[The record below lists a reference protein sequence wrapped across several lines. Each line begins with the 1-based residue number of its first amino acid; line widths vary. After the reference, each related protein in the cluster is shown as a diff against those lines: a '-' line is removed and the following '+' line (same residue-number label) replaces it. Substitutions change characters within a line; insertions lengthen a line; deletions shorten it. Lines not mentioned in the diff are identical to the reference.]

1 METFSEPDFLI
12 KGHSRIYVGRVG
24 DLLPRLLAGEHRVV
38 AVSDANIDRRHH
50 GLLARYDHLLI
61 GTGETVK
68 TLHTAGGLY
77 SRFIER
83 GIDRSSFVLAIGGGI
98 VTDVAGFV
106 ASTYMRGLR
115 FGFVSTSL
123 LGQVDASVGGKNG
136 VNVGGY
142 KNMVGTFSQPEFV
155 ICDVELL
162 RTLPPREFR
171 AGMAEVVKAGI
182 LADGELFAALEACAP
197 EELRQRTEL
206 LERVV
211 RAAIRVKA
219 EIVERDEREAGER
232 RKLNLGHTL
241 GHAIEKCSPKMNHG
255 EAVAVGTA
263 LAARMAV
270 KLGLLG
276 AEDCTRIH
284 ALLERQ
290 GFTLTPP
297 VELRKL
303 LKAVEKDKKAA
314 AGRID
319 FVLPTG
325 IGSCTV
331 RPLSPSEIAAA
342 LDE

>member
-1 METFSEPDFLI
+1 METFSEPDFRI
-12 KGHSRIYVGRVG
+12 KGHSRIYIGRAG

-68 TLHTAGGLY
+68 TLHTAGSLY

-162 RTLPPREFR
+162 RTLPLREFR

-182 LADGELFAALEACAP
+182 LADGELFAALEACTP

-241 GHAIEKCSPKMNHG
+241 GHAIEKCSPQMNHG
-255 EAVAVGTA
+255 EAVAVGTV

-270 KLGLLG
+270 KLGLLDEE
-276 AEDCTRIH
+276 ACARIRN
-284 ALLERQ
+284 LMERQ

-314 AGRID
+314 GGRID

-325 IGSCTV
+325 IGSCTI
-331 RPLSPSEIAAA
+331 RSLTTSEIAAA
-342 LDE
+342 LGE